1 MILLLHLME
10 QLYLHSSTSKTWE
23 TSLWLWRKW
32 GFLLLKPLIWNRW
45 VCSFID
51 KKMMGFWSCK
61 FASNFGVWSTFT
73 KIKFVNE
80 QTIQNGP
87 NPISLFHFLN
97 FQGGKSARIVNCVL
111 ALKSYYNWKQGGG
124 NGSWKYGGTCK
135 PPVSGKQ
142 FARRNSEPFV
152 NSFSR
157 SSSIS
162 DRSLDGFSNEQFL
175 NSDLGNDPSEMVSL
189 LPYYKERVV
198 RTSTF
203 VFYFYLFFAFWY
215 AEYLSPLQYACPCS
229 AFW

>member
-97 FQGGKSARIVNCVL
+97 FREANLQGLWIVFWHLNLITTGNKEEEMDHGNMVGL
-111 ALKSYYNWKQGGG
+111 AN
-124 NGSWKYGGTCK
+124 
-135 PPVSGKQ
+135 PPS
-142 FARRNSEPFV
+142 
-152 NSFSR
+152 
-157 SSSIS
+157 
-162 DRSLDGFSNEQFL
+162 
-175 NSDLGNDPSEMVSL
+175 LGNSL
-189 LPYYKERVV
+189 QEEIQSHSWIP
-198 RTSTF
+198 F
-203 VFYFYLFFAFWY
+203 QGAH
-215 AEYLSPLQYACPCS
+215 Q
-229 AFW
+229 